1 VTASVIQFLVCA
13 TVIVLAGFALTQFGD
28 IISER
33 TKLGGMFVGSV
44 LIAGATSLPELA
56 IDFNAVRMGAVDLA
70 VGDLVGSSI
79 FNLLILAVLDLTH
92 HSRGRM
98 FSSKSA
104 GHALAATTSIALTA
118 IVAVSILLGPK
129 LGDFSF
135 ARLGPGSVL
144 LIMVYG
150 LGARLVFKGQSDDAD
165 ARESEEREAAPP
177 WARKLGIR
185 GASIGYLAA
194 AAAILAAA
202 PFLAHAADDLA
213 QRSGLGGTFFGSTF
227 VALCTSLPEIVTTFV
242 AVRMRA
248 FDLAIGNIFGSNCF
262 NMLCFVPLDF
272 IDAGSLLSRASLTHA
287 YTALCAI
294 LITAVVVMGQLYRV
308 ERRKS
313 FVEPDAWVAIALIVG
328 SLTGLYFLR
337 E

>member
-1 VTASVIQFLVCA
+1 MAASLVQFLVCA
-13 TVIVLAGFALTQFGD
+13 AVIVIAGFALTQFGD
-28 IISER
+28 VISER

-92 HSRGRM
+92 HSHGRM
-98 FSSKSA
+98 LSSKSA
-104 GHALAATTSIALTA
+104 AHALAATTSIGLTA
-118 IVAVSILLGPK
+118 IVAISILLGPK
-129 LGDFSF
+129 IGDFSI

-144 LIMVYG
+144 LIAAYG
-150 LGARLVFKGQSDDAD
+150 LGARTVFKGQSGVTDT
-165 ARESEEREAAPP
+165 RNFEESAAAPQ
-177 WARKLGIR
+177 WARRPGLK
-185 GASIGYLAA
+185 GAMFGYIVAA
-194 AAAILAAA
+194 ATILAAA

-213 QRSGLGGTFFGSTF
+213 ERSGLGGTFFGSTF

-242 AVRMRA
+242 AVRMKA

-262 NMLCFVPLDF
+262 NMLCIVPLDF
-272 IDAGSLLSRASLTHA
+272 IDAGSLLSRVSATHA
-287 YTALCAI
+287 YTALCTI
-294 LITAVVVMGQLYRV
+294 VITAVVVMGQLYRV
-308 ERRKS
+308 ERKKP
-313 FVEPDAWVAIALIVG
+313 FFEPDAWLAIALVFG